1 VFTLRGV
8 ATGILPEAISANL
21 WRYEKV
27 LKKLVI
33 GFVSATAAVVL
44 SGCGGGGSTGEVIAK
59 FNGDSITRDQY
70 LKQLETMDVIM
81 VTLPNGQQVQARP
94 TQSLS
99 TQALSKMV
107 ERNVVLEAAKN
118 ANVLP
123 SQEEVDREKTLRT
136 EINPQFQD
144 QLRAAGYSGEDID
157 LALKVDLALYK
168 LTVMGQKEKTLE
180 DAEKYVKDNPDQ
192 FKQPETATLRWI
204 VVNDPAVRAQV
215 DKMLVNA
222 SFGAAAARYSIVPT
236 AKTDNGA
243 FNSGGQS
250 VPRPVPIT
258 AALGEELLPQVKK
271 IKEGGTGDWFRFQN
285 NWAKVKVEAKTP
297 AVQLSPKAAQLE
309 MIRRDLSK
317 QSAMGANDV
326 QDLLLKTLL
335 KADVNVMPAYLKKNW
350 ETLVAALKS
359 RTMGLGDNPQSTTP
373 KPDEPKEE

>member
-1 VFTLRGV
+1 M
-8 ATGILPEAISANL
+8 
-21 WRYEKV
+21 
-27 LKKLVI
+27 KKFVI
-33 GFVSATAAVVL
+33 GFVPAAAAVAL

-59 FNGDSITRDQY
+59 FNGEAITKDQY
-70 LKQLETMDVIM
+70 LKQLETMDTIL
-81 VTLPNGQQVQARP
+81 VTLENGQQVQARP

-168 LTVMGQKEKTLE
+168 LTVKGQKEKTLE
-180 DAEKYVKDNPDQ
+180 DAQKYVKDNPAQ
-192 FKQPETATLRWI
+192 FRQPETATLRWI

-222 SFGAAAARYSIVPT
+222 TFGAAAARYSIVPT

-243 FNSGGQS
+243 FNSGGQP

-297 AVQLSPKAAQLE
+297 AVQITPKPAQLE
-309 MIRRDLSK
+309 MIRRDLSR
-317 QSAMGANDV
+317 QDARGANDI
-326 QDLLLKTLL
+326 QDLLLQTLL
-335 KADVNVMPAYLKKNW
+335 KAEVNVMPAYLKKNW

-359 RTMGLGDNPQSTTP
+359 RTMGLGDSPTESGP
-373 KPDEPKEE
+373 PPEKPKEE

>member
-1 VFTLRGV
+1 V
-8 ATGILPEAISANL
+8 AARAGILPEAISANL

-27 LKKLVI
+27 LNKFVI
-33 GFVSATAAVVL
+33 GFVPAAAAVVL
-44 SGCGGGGSTGEVIAK
+44 AGCGGGGSTGEVIAK
-59 FNGDSITRDQY
+59 FNGEEITKDQY
-70 LKQLETMDVIM
+70 LKQLETMDTIM

-94 TQSLS
+94 SQSLS

-118 ANVLP
+118 ANALP

-168 LTVMGQKEKTLE
+168 LTVMGQKEKTLA
-180 DAEKYVKDNPDQ
+180 DAQKYVKDNPEQ

-204 VVNDPAVRAQV
+204 VVKDPAVRDQV

-236 AKTDNGA
+236 AKQDNGA

-258 AALGEELLPQVKK
+258 AALGNELLPQVKK

-285 NWAKVKVEAKTP
+285 NWAKVRVEAKTP
-297 AVQLSPKAAQLE
+297 AIQVTPKPAQLE
-309 MIRRDLSK
+309 MIRRDLSRQDAK
-317 QSAMGANDV
+317 GANDV
-326 QDLLLKTLL
+326 QDLLLQTLL

-359 RTMGLGDNPQSTTP
+359 RTMGLGD
-373 KPDEPKEE
+373 KPDATAPTPEKPKEE